1 MTEAPSPFDR
11 FPAVRFWKRFTAA
24 GPSVLAAAVAYNL
37 FFAFVPGI
45 AAVLAAASVFGRDDE
60 AIEQTRHV
68 LDQIAPESVSEFV
81 SESLLPDVAMSV
93 RESQGFLF
101 PISVLVSL
109 FLATRAVITLQRVL
123 ARIEE
128 MDDDR
133 SWWKVRL
140 ISLILTLGAVVALA
154 SSAVLVVA
162 GEAVTAWLNELV
174 EARWIVQVW
183 EALSLPLGFIGVLLF
198 LVALYRFGPPRKL
211 PGMWLAS
218 VLSTVGAI
226 GVSLLF
232 RVALD
237 RIGARGGTI
246 AVFGVFAILLLWL
259 YLIAYVIIIAAS
271 FAASL
276 ARRRL
281 RRIGGLEDPPT
292 EEISLGLETMERELA
307 SD

>member
-1 MTEAPSPFDR
+1 MKEAPSPFDQ

-24 GPSVLAAAVAYNL
+24 GPSVLASAVAYNL

-68 LDQIAPESVSEFV
+68 LDQIAPASVSEFV
-81 SESLLPDVAMSV
+81 SESLLPDVAASV

-101 PISVLVSL
+101 PISVVVSL

-133 SWWKVRL
+133 SWWRVRA
-140 ISLILTLGAVVALA
+140 ISLILTLGAILALA

-162 GEAVTAWLNELV
+162 GEAVTDWLNELV
-174 EARWIVQVW
+174 DANWVVQVW
-183 EALSLPLGFIGVLLF
+183 EALALPLAFVGVLLF
-198 LVALYRFGPPRKL
+198 LVALYRYGPPRRL

-226 GVSLLF
+226 GASLLF
-232 RVALD
+232 RLALD
-237 RIGARGGTI
+237 RIGATGGTI

-271 FAASL
+271 FAASF
-276 ARRRL
+276 ARRRE
-281 RRIGGLEDPPT
+281 RRMSGSDEPPT
-292 EEISLGLETMERELA
+292 EEISLGLETLERELA
-307 SD
+307 PD